1 MATASRVDM
10 ILESILPLIANAIAT
25 NEIFPISTN
34 TVNRFL
40 QGWNITAGWPDAN
53 EQDSIRY
60 AAEDGGY
67 TIAVNAVEP
76 TRQSS
81 QKWIDPPTVVLND
94 GSMRQEVARRSQRVQ
109 STVWAATDTLR
120 DEIADAIMQALG
132 TDVAGGQWLMLPD
145 GTKVRMQYVLGPRRT
160 DEMIAEVQLKRA
172 DVLIDVDY
180 GVLSAPVTYEEIDE
194 AIATIAFPNRTL
206 TITET

>member
-1 MATASRVDM
+1 M